1 MPVKT
6 GIQIFETPGCRVA
19 PRPSPG
25 LPGMT
30 IEEFHPLLWVTPA
43 KAGIGLGQ
51 ASTRRYMLPRIR
63 VE

>member
-6 GIQIFETPGCRVA
+6 GIQIFETPGFRVA
-19 PRPSPG
+19 SRPSPG

-43 KAGIGLGQ
+43 NGIGLGQ